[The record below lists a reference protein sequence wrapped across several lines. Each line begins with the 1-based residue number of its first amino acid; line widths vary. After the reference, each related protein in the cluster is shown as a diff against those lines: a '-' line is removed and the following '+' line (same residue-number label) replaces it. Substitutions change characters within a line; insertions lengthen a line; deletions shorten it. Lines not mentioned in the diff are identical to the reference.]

1 MILPDMRLSR
11 WLASVTRRSSVNLQI
26 LKWLLK
32 HKTVLLQVVEL
43 AKTFDKDGPYLEQ
56 WDVVDKIA
64 RLVIPALEA
73 EAVQPKLLALDW
85 DGEYD
90 YSALALGAEVS
101 ALGIDYRL
109 LLEVVVPIIIA
120 ILEALVGRKE

>member
-1 MILPDMRLSR
+1 M
-11 WLASVTRRSSVNLQI
+11 NLQI